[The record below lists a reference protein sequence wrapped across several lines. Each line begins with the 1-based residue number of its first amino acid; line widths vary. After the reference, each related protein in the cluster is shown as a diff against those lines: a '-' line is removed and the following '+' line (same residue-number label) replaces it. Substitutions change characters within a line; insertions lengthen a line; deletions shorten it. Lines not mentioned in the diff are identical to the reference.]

1 MRNDDKRRTTSSHQ
15 DEYRNEQQG
24 RESESQSQ
32 SQSQSEAS
40 NTIALFGATGKTGN
54 QFLRLALDAGYRVRA
69 LIKGGNA
76 GNCSIKGFI
85 DQPGLTLVT
94 GDLTDEYKIKC
105 TVRGSD
111 CVVCMLGDTLP
122 TKKNYPVGRMTAF
135 LNKLYPIMK
144 KEASISVFLYQVSS
158 LLSAL
163 FQ

>member
-85 DQPGLTLVT
+85 
-94 GDLTDEYKIKC
+94 EIKC